1 MRNNSPGQAVA
12 SLAYHLNKEVDVMV
26 PHALR
31 FPILIAVSLLV
42 FIAILR
48 FIFRKRAERPPYYSI
63 AIVSAVVVI
72 GGMLFAKITQNAY
85 WPWWIYYTVPAGVTL
100 LLPPLAFR
108 LSWSELWQYL
118 VLAFLS
124 APAIHVAFSFFL
136 DWHEYMPF
144 LKVP

>member
-1 MRNNSPGQAVA
+1 MIPYAM
-12 SLAYHLNKEVDVMV
+12 H
-26 PHALR
+26 

-42 FIAILR
+42 FVAILS
-48 FIFRKRAERPPYYSI
+48 FIFRNRAKRPAYYLV
-63 AIVSAVVVI
+63 ATVSVLVVV
-72 GGMLFAKITQNAY
+72 GGMLFAKITQNAG

-118 VLAFLS
+118 ALAFLS

-144 LKVP
+144 INVPSLKSILSQATR